1 MDYYLTPLINESIQ
15 WNWNFRFGIWKKGFS
30 LSFQSAFGPW
40 FSNSFL
46 RLTMENLIKI
56 KKFVQASYLSTI
68 LVHLSN
74 SQFNFD
80 SDCAQMKSKLTMTF
94 VEIFRKKEKIAKC
107 TWNLSWPIA
116 EKSRIFF
123 LCLILSITKYVKLCN
138 VKVSMLKE
146 EKNQNK

>member
-1 MDYYLTPLINESIQ
+1 MFKDGLLPNTPEKWKYSMKLKFLV
-15 WNWNFRFGIWKKGFS
+15 WNLKKGFS

-123 LCLILSITKYVKLCN
+123 LCLIL
-138 VKVSMLKE
+138 
-146 EKNQNK
+146 